1 MTDICELIGDITGV
15 YIEGAKAGIE
25 AVTEILVVGTTRGC
39 TGAISISR
47 SRSI

>member
-1 MTDICELIGDITGV
+1 LTDICKLIGDITGI
-15 YIEGAKAGIE
+15 YIEGTKAGIK
-25 AVTEILVVGTTRGC
+25 AVTEILVIGTTGSY